1 MAVNTINIPAAISP
15 ADIYRANAANSV
27 GKTED
32 LPQGSASFGSIF
44 TNLVKQADEQYQVAD
59 AGTQSL
65 LAGETDN
72 LAQVMIDATKAE
84 MSLNMVIQVRN
95 KVLDAYNEIMRM
107 SL

>member
-1 MAVNTINIPAAISP
+1 MATLSIGAVSP
-15 ADIYRANAANSV
+15 AEIYRNNVAGAEAQQ
-27 GKTED
+27 TR
-32 LPQGSASFGSIF
+32 PSASFSDIF
-44 TNLVKQADEQYQVAD
+44 TSLVSQANDQYEIAE

-65 LAGETDN
+65 LAGETDD
-72 LAQVMIDATKAE
+72 LAKVMIDSTKAE

>member
-1 MAVNTINIPAAISP
+1 MATLSVPIVSP
-15 ADIYRANAANSV
+15 AEIYRANAANSV
-27 GKTED
+27 GQQEAAGR
-32 LPQGSASFGSIF
+32 QSFGDIF
-44 TNLVKQADEQYQVAD
+44 TNLIRQADEQYEIAD

-72 LAQVMIDATKAE
+72 LAQVMIDSTKAE

>member
-1 MAVNTINIPAAISP
+1 MPVNAAAGAAAVSP
-15 ADIYRANAANSV
+15 ADIYRANAANAV
-27 GKTED
+27 GREE
-32 LPQGSASFGSIF
+32 LPQGSQSFGSIF
-44 TNLVKQADEQYQVAD
+44 TNLVRQADDQYQIAD

-65 LAGETDN
+65 LSGETDN
-72 LAQVMIDATKAE
+72 LAQVMIDSTKAE